1 VDKGAVIEGGASVEK
16 GEGIMVQNIIQT
28 IPLDKLIAHPLNANR
43 MSEAVFK
50 KLLRNIERTG
60 MYEPIVVRKHPEIDG
75 SFQIINGHHRV
86 KALVELG
93 YETADCVIWDV
104 DDAEAAVL
112 LATLN
117 RLAGSDV
124 LDKRR
129 ELLNRLRE
137 DFGAGE
143 LAKLLPQT
151 KKQIEALVNLK
162 IPDVPS
168 RQIER
173 TFGIP
178 LVFFVSDEQLKIIN
192 KALATADEKVQ
203 AETSAER
210 KTKSLVVIA
219 EEWMRGNI
227 KNQK

>member
-1 VDKGAVIEGGASVEK
+1 
-16 GEGIMVQNIIQT
+16 VQNIIQT

-50 KLLRNIERTG
+50 KLLRNIERTR
-60 MYEPIVVRKHPEIDG
+60 MYEPIVVRKHPEMEA

-86 KALVELG
+86 AALVELG
-93 YETADCVIWDV
+93 YETADCVVWDV
-104 DDAEAAVL
+104 DDAEAAIL

-178 LVFFVSDEQLKIIN
+178 LVFYVSKEQLAKINQALSLVID
-192 KALATADEKVQ
+192 KAAGDTLG
-203 AETSAER
+203 ER
-210 KTKSLVVIA
+210 KANALVLIA
-219 EEWMRGNI
+219 EYRIQNPAGSRGEEYE
-227 KNQK
+227 K

>member
-1 VDKGAVIEGGASVEK
+1 
-16 GEGIMVQNIIQT
+16 MVQNIIQT

-60 MYEPIVVRKHPEIDG
+60 MYEPIVVRKHPEIGG

-86 KALVELG
+86 SALVELG
-93 YETADCVIWDV
+93 YETADCVVWDV

-124 LDKRR
+124 LDKKI

-178 LVFFVSDEQLKIIN
+178 LVFYVSKEQLAKINQALSLVID
-192 KALATADEKVQ
+192 KAAGDTLG
-203 AETSAER
+203 ER
-210 KTKSLVVIA
+210 KANAIVLISEHYRTEFSPPSA
-219 EEWMRGNI
+219 D
-227 KNQK
+227 

>member
-1 VDKGAVIEGGASVEK
+1 
-16 GEGIMVQNIIQT
+16 MQNIIQT

-43 MSEAVFK
+43 MSEQTYR
-50 KLLRNIERTG
+50 KLVRNIERTG
-60 MYEPIVVRKHPEIDG
+60 MYEPIVVRKHPEIGG
-75 SFQIINGHHRV
+75 SFQIINGHHRA
-86 KALVELG
+86 KALAELG

-104 DDAEAAVL
+104 DDAEAAIL

-151 KKQIEALVNLK
+151 KRQIEALVNLK

-168 RQIER
+168 RPAGR

-178 LVFFVSDEQLKIIN
+178 LVFYVSKEQLEKINRALSLVID
-192 KALATADEKVQ
+192 KAAGDTLG
-203 AETSAER
+203 ER
-210 KTKSLVVIA
+210 KANALVFIA
-219 EEWMRGNI
+219 EHYRTE
-227 KNQK
+227 

>member
-1 VDKGAVIEGGASVEK
+1 VK
-16 GEGIMVQNIIQT
+16 VQNIIQT
-28 IPLDKLIAHPLNANR
+28 IPLDKLIAHPLNANK

-60 MYEPIVVRKHPEIDG
+60 MYEPIVVRKHPEMEAG
-75 SFQIINGHHRV
+75 FQIINGHHRV

-93 YETADCVIWDV
+93 YETADCVVWDV
-104 DDAEAAVL
+104 DDAEAAIL

-124 LDKRR
+124 LDKKI

-168 RQIER
+168 PLFACANKHAGQGR

-178 LVFFVSDEQLKIIN
+178 LVFYVSKEQLEKINEALSLVID
-192 KALATADEKVQ
+192 KAAGDTLG
-203 AETSAER
+203 ER
-210 KTKSLVVIA
+210 KANALVLIS
-219 EEWMRGNI
+219 EFRIQNTEFRI
-227 KNQK
+227 KK

>member
-1 VDKGAVIEGGASVEK
+1 
-16 GEGIMVQNIIQT
+16 MQNIIQT

-50 KLLRNIERTG
+50 KLLRNIERTR
-60 MYEPIVVRKHPEIDG
+60 MYEPIVVRKHPEMEA

-86 KALVELG
+86 AALVELG
-93 YETADCVIWDV
+93 YETADCVVWDV
-104 DDAEAAVL
+104 DDAEAAIL

-178 LVFFVSDEQLKIIN
+178 LVFYVSKEQLAKINQALSLVID
-192 KALATADEKVQ
+192 KAAGDTLG
-203 AETSAER
+203 ER
-210 KTKSLVVIA
+210 KANALVLIA
-219 EEWMRGNI
+219 EYRIQNPAGSRGEEYE
-227 KNQK
+227 K

>member
-1 VDKGAVIEGGASVEK
+1 
-16 GEGIMVQNIIQT
+16 
-28 IPLDKLIAHPLNANR
+28 
-43 MSEAVFK
+43 
-50 KLLRNIERTG
+50 
-60 MYEPIVVRKHPEIDG
+60 MYEPIVVRKHPEMEAG
-75 SFQIINGHHRV
+75 FQIINGHHRV
-86 KALVELG
+86 AALVELG
-93 YETADCVIWDV
+93 YETADCVVWDV

-124 LDKRR
+124 LDKKI

-168 RQIER
+168 RPAGPS
-173 TFGIP
+173 FGIP
-178 LVFFVSDEQLKIIN
+178 LVFYVSKEQLAKINEALSLVID
-192 KALATADEKVQ
+192 KAAGD
-203 AETSAER
+203 TSGER
-210 KTKSLVVIA
+210 KANALVLIS
-219 EEWMRGNI
+219 EFRIQNSECR
-227 KNQK
+227 KLKEFKE

>member
-1 VDKGAVIEGGASVEK
+1 
-16 GEGIMVQNIIQT
+16 VQNIIQT

-43 MSEAVFK
+43 MSEIVYK
-50 KLLRNIERTG
+50 KLLRNIERTE
-60 MYEPIVVRKHPEIDG
+60 MYEPIVVRKHPEMEA

-86 KALVELG
+86 AALVELG
-93 YETADCVIWDV
+93 YETADCVVWDV
-104 DDAEAAVL
+104 DDAEAAIL

-178 LVFFVSDEQLKIIN
+178 LVFYVSKEQLAKINQALSLVID
-192 KALATADEKVQ
+192 KAAGDTLG
-203 AETSAER
+203 ER
-210 KTKSLVVIA
+210 KANALVLIA
-219 EEWMRGNI
+219 EYRIQNPAGSRGEEYE
-227 KNQK
+227 K

>member
-1 VDKGAVIEGGASVEK
+1 
-16 GEGIMVQNIIQT
+16 
-28 IPLDKLIAHPLNANR
+28 LDKLIAHPLNANR
-43 MSEAVFK
+43 MSEIIYK
-50 KLLRNIERTG
+50 KLLRNIERTE
-60 MYEPIVVRKHPEIDG
+60 MYEPIVVRKHPEMEA

-93 YETADCVIWDV
+93 YKEADCVVWDV
-104 DDAEAAVL
+104 DDAEAAIL

-178 LVFFVSDEQLKIIN
+178 LVFYVSKEQLAKINQALSLVID
-192 KALATADEKVQ
+192 KAAGDTLG
-203 AETSAER
+203 ER
-210 KTKSLVVIA
+210 KANALVLIS
-219 EEWMRGNI
+219 EFRI
-227 KNQK
+227 KNSAGSRGEEYEK